1 MLVPSWRGPRQH
13 GQFSAA
19 TVAIPAIS
27 SRVEIKSNRDTSR
40 FRGRSSFGFPSSFD
54 IRPSTFPPGA
64 GGGTRTHTAFY
75 GPRILSPV
83 RLPFRHTGNRV
94 FSKDLRNFV
103 YELDARATFCATVTA
118 MTSNVTQSDTA
129 AKHARQSRAAVFT
142 KAVDGRK
149 QPVRGLWIRNG
160 RYYGRL
166 DIA

>member
-83 RLPFRHTGNRV
+83 RLPFRHTGKNSSCRSETKSRIR
-94 FSKDLRNFV
+94 FRK
-103 YELDARATFCATVTA
+103 ELTVP
-118 MTSNVTQSDTA
+118 SEGGF
-129 AKHARQSRAAVFT
+129 H
-142 KAVDGRK
+142 
-149 QPVRGLWIRNG
+149 GL
-160 RYYGRL
+160 
-166 DIA
+166 